1 MKNNSLVKNLDRPSQ
16 IRNSFNLKYPQ
27 KYENIFHSL
36 FFKIFI
42 IFPSLITH
50 INSLP
55 DNFHVSFTGNSI
67 FSKNFEKITTLNFR
81 YESANSNTTINAQT
95 INKDDSAIFKI
106 EKSNAEILTSVS
118 NMYKVNNDDS
128 IISNNEYIVEYIY
141 PNSSILSQFQN
152 PLINKTNSEKTIK
165 CNYFVNSANITYNK
179 INVKSYKATA
189 KYSFLTFVLKQNV
202 NGLFYLEYNS
212 NNNELNEVNVNSNNY
227 DLNSE
232 KFINLWFIEQK
243 FIDNDFIIL
252 AKENES
258 DFDLIIFKIRLND
271 LLEKNLNFDINFYT
285 KIQIK
290 SNLYWQLN
298 KIGYYKDQF
307 IIATKNNGLVVLH
320 KFARQSFNNNT
331 FSNLINYD
339 NYLMNNDSVWTIKT
353 TINNFSFPRRS
364 VQSVNIKEEIF
375 SIKINNPTNQ
385 EKFSNLDFNHKRYL
399 QNNTTLNMSLNTH
412 NTSNNTDINKTE
424 VVLNTYPY
432 DVPNVQK
439 TGDIS
444 IINTNIRDII
454 INEFSIY
461 LIVENRGLFIINLEN
476 LQISEDFFYEN
487 SHLYKLEVY
496 CNIFL
501 GNKFIGVY
509 AENPE
514 SSSQELFFELLIDG
528 EFNPLANKVF
538 TSPIYTGKGKAA
550 TYDDFFTFIL
560 NTKEKKL
567 ILIRKGMFNYI
578 PFITQILDISNY
590 IKFDLENTDFIS
602 LYDSF
607 NKKIIYSLYSLNLII
622 PLHITFADE
631 FVNCKFSQSGKYDM
645 NFIQRSE
652 LCLESINSNR
662 ALSFCERKMK
672 YSIEV
677 VGPASKNVQNILTGV
692 LITFSIILIGLI
704 IFFILKTDGCKS
716 LKYFKIIKSAQIRE
730 RLYYDAGQDINIEG
744 HKQREILS
752 ERIILNNQTTIK
764 KVKETDKLKDTKKEN
779 INMLQNERNFKFI
792 FNPEIKNNELDPQQ
806 VRKSLVVNE
815 EEYKLKIENKNKIAL
830 KFFKEDSNE
839 DIKDLCKSKN
849 VFNFNEIIN
858 KKYSKNKHGDDTLEG
873 KSYQNYQDK
882 NEKLESKQNLEFDK
896 IEEKNI

>member
-1 MKNNSLVKNLDRPSQ
+1 
-16 IRNSFNLKYPQ
+16 
-27 KYENIFHSL
+27 
-36 FFKIFI
+36 
-42 IFPSLITH
+42 
-50 INSLP
+50 
-55 DNFHVSFTGNSI
+55 
-67 FSKNFEKITTLNFR
+67 
-81 YESANSNTTINAQT
+81 
-95 INKDDSAIFKI
+95 
-106 EKSNAEILTSVS
+106 
-118 NMYKVNNDDS
+118 
-128 IISNNEYIVEYIY
+128 
-141 PNSSILSQFQN
+141 
-152 PLINKTNSEKTIK
+152 
-165 CNYFVNSANITYNK
+165 
-179 INVKSYKATA
+179 
-189 KYSFLTFVLKQNV
+189 V
-202 NGLFYLEYNS
+202 NGVFYLEYNS
-212 NNNELNEVNVNSNNY
+212 NNNELNEINVNSDNY

-232 KFINLWFIEQK
+232 KFIKLWFIEQK
-243 FIDNDFIIL
+243 FIDNDFIVL

-258 DFDLIIFKIRLND
+258 DFDLIIFKIKLND
-271 LLEKNLNFDINFYT
+271 LLEKNLNIDINFYT

-290 SNLYWQLN
+290 SNLYRQLN
-298 KIGYYKDQF
+298 KIAYYKDQF
-307 IIATKNNGLVVLH
+307 IIATKNSGLVVLH
-320 KFARQSFNNNT
+320 KFAMQSFNNNT

-339 NYLMNNDSVWTIKT
+339 NYLMNNDPIWTIKT
-353 TINNFSFPRRS
+353 TINNFSFPRRK
-364 VQSVNIKEEIF
+364 VQSVNLKEEIF
-375 SIKINNPTNQ
+375 SIKINNLTNQ
-385 EKFSNLDFNHKRYL
+385 EKFSNLDFNQKRYL
-399 QNNTTLNMSLNTH
+399 QNNTTVNMSLNTN
-412 NTSNNTDINKTE
+412 NTSNNPDINKTE

-432 DVPNVQK
+432 NIPNVQK
-439 TGDIS
+439 TENVS

-476 LQISEDFFYEN
+476 LQILEDFFYEN

-514 SSSQELFFELLIDG
+514 SSSQDLFFELLIDR
-528 EFNPLANKVF
+528 EFVPLANKVF
-538 TSPIYTGKGKAA
+538 TSQIYTGKGKAA

-560 NTKEKKL
+560 STKEKKL

-607 NKKIIYSLYSLNLII
+607 NKKIIYSLYSLDLII
-622 PLHITFADE
+622 PLNITFADE

-704 IFFILKTDGCKS
+704 IFFIIKTDGCKNI
-716 LKYFKIIKSAQIRE
+716 KYFKIIKTAQVRE

-744 HKQREILS
+744 HKQREIHS

-806 VRKSLVVNE
+806 VRKSLEVNE
-815 EEYKLKIENKNKIAL
+815 EEDKLKIENKNKIAL

-839 DIKDLCKSKN
+839 DIKGLCKSKN
-849 VFNFNEIIN
+849 VFNFYEIVN